1 MINLCK
7 SFTYFSSIVTE
18 KINVNKCYFRIVRN
32 KNIIFLK
39 IQPRRERDIWTPAR
53 VDNLIHISGK
63 LGFLRKLRHL
73 PQRF

>member
-1 MINLCK
+1 MYALLA
-7 SFTYFSSIVTE
+7 SILEPIPKLLGHPVVTE

-53 VDNLIHISGK
+53 VDNLIHISG
-63 LGFLRKLRHL
+63 
-73 PQRF
+73 